1 MPGPPIETSLVEPY
15 NPRVY
20 IPKFADI
27 ASQDDESIDLATAA
41 LVIAADEYPGL
52 DLELYLDKLEQIASE
67 ARNTAT
73 ALTDPS
79 DIILAINSVLFL
91 EYGYHGNKQ
100 SYYDPRNS
108 YLNQVID
115 RRTGI
120 PITLSI
126 IYMAVADR
134 IGFRIIGVGMPGHF
148 LVKHAGP
155 SGEIY
160 IDPFNR
166 GRLMDAAGCAKLVE
180 DISGAKLELRPEH
193 LSAVSK
199 KQILTRMLANLVG
212 IYSEGKDYARATR
225 AVDYILMIDAS
236 QPTYVRD
243 RGLLLAASGRKRES
257 IESLERYL
265 KRSPDAPD
273 APQIKERIKGM
284 RAQLAE
290 LN

>member
-1 MPGPPIETSLVEPY
+1 MPGPANETSLVERY

-27 ASQDDESIDLATAA
+27 ASLNDDSIDLATAA

-67 ARNTAT
+67 ARNTAA
-73 ALTDPS
+73 ALADAS
-79 DIILAINSVLFL
+79 DIIQAINSVLFL

-120 PITLSI
+120 PITLSVL
-126 IYMAVADR
+126 YMAVADR
-134 IGFRIIGVGMPGHF
+134 VGLPVLGVGMPGHF

-155 SGEIY
+155 SGEVY
-160 IDPFNR
+160 IDSFNG

-199 KQILTRMLANLVG
+199 KQILTRMLANLAG
-212 IYSEGKDYARATR
+212 IYSEGKDYARAIR
-225 AVDYILMIDAS
+225 AVDYILMIDAN

-243 RGLLLAASGRKRES
+243 RGLLLAASGRKRDS

-265 KRSPDAPD
+265 KLSPDSRD
-273 APQIKERIKGM
+273 APQIRDSIKRI
-284 RAQLAE
+284 RAQLSE